1 MRDGWRSVAF
11 GDVARVDIER
21 ERVSPEKEYPTAGV
35 LNAGQGMFDRGILPG
50 RVTNYSFLHRLRAG
64 QVVMRKLTAWEGPVT
79 VVPSEFDRFCVST
92 EFPTFTLNQEYILP
106 EFMRLI
112 CQRPSF
118 WLALKE
124 RSTGTVQRRKRVSP
138 SALLTV
144 PILLPPLDQQRRI
157 VDLITAVDAVRE
169 AALQVHA
176 LASTARQAISRAL
189 LSDDRWETVPLS
201 RVALVNP
208 KEPPLQEE
216 SPFAPMNAVVAG
228 ERWIRYFEPRG
239 DRNGARG

>member
-144 PILLPPLDQQRRI
+144 PILLPHSINRDELLTSSRRSMLY
-157 VDLITAVDAVRE
+157 VKRHYRCMPWPQLPGRRSVGHCSVT
-169 AALQVHA
+169 
-176 LASTARQAISRAL
+176 
-189 LSDDRWETVPLS
+189 TVGKLYRS
-201 RVALVNP
+201 L
-208 KEPPLQEE
+208 E
-216 SPFAPMNAVVAG
+216 
-228 ERWIRYFEPRG
+228 
-239 DRNGARG
+239 